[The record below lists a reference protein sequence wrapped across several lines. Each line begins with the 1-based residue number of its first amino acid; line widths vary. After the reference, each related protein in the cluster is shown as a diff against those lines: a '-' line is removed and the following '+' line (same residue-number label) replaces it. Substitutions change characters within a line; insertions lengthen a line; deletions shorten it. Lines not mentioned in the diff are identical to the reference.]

1 MLRMAVDAW
10 GRASGGCSH
19 CVRVHGGS
27 DFPVRWGVQE
37 ATALKGYPAHVEV
50 RHTRAPV
57 PHPPS
62 GDRML
67 VGAVAPVFRAGHRIC
82 AARA

>member
-19 CVRVHGGS
+19 CFPVHGGS
-27 DFPVRWGVQE
+27 DFEVRWGLQE
-37 ATALKGYPAHVEV
+37 ATALKGSPAHVEV
-50 RHTRAPV
+50 RHTRPPV

-67 VGAVAPVFRAGHRIC
+67 VGAVAPVFPAGPQIC
-82 AARA
+82 TARA